1 MAEKGKTE
9 KGAIKKEKNGPELDR
24 YEELRELGR
33 INARIIDASTGL
45 KVLTGTYVIRLKNT
59 DGLRLFMNDYLP
71 TLGKVCGSVTLLTR
85 DGEISY
91 NGIRGF
97 YKLQH
102 NEFTLLIEGNIEEGA
117 SEE

>member
-1 MAEKGKTE
+1 MAEKEKTGKR
-9 KGAIKKEKNGPELDR
+9 AIRKEKAGSEFDR
-24 YEELRELGR
+24 YEELREHGR

-45 KVLTGTYVIRLKNT
+45 KVFTGTYVIRVKNT

-91 NGIRGF
+91 NNIRGF

-102 NEFTLLIEGNIEEGA
+102 NEFTLLIEESVKEGA